1 MWMHIFILLGN
12 TDILSYGSTK
22 SDDIDL
28 WLIFF
33 QQGGPF
39 SIFKGCKIEGQH
51 ESHPILSPDISNWR
65 FCQDKSTHN
74 FLGDNFDFFKVKFK
88 VKGQQGSTTWPLWPW
103 KRSTFSDCMAYLY
116 SPIQCWHF
124 AVSID
129 QMERPW
135 TRPGKNVVLPG
146 IQLKISCLFY

>member
-65 FCQDKSTHN
+65 FCQDKSTHK
-74 FLGDNFDFFKVKFK
+74 FFGDNFDFFKVKSK
-88 VKGQQGSTTWPLWPW
+88 VKGQQDLQLDLCDLLTLKKVNIFWFYGISL
-103 KRSTFSDCMAYLY
+103 FS
-116 SPIQCWHF
+116 
-124 AVSID
+124 
-129 QMERPW
+129 
-135 TRPGKNVVLPG
+135 
-146 IQLKISCLFY
+146 

>member
-12 TDILSYGSTK
+12 TDILSYGSIK

-65 FCQDKSTHN
+65 FCQDKSTHT
-74 FLGDNFDFFKVKFK
+74 FFGDNFDFFM
-88 VKGQQGSTTWPLWPW
+88 VKGHGLNLLVPIDPLWYAP
-103 KRSTFSDCMAYLY
+103 
-116 SPIQCWHF
+116 
-124 AVSID
+124 
-129 QMERPW
+129 
-135 TRPGKNVVLPG
+135 KNV
-146 IQLKISCLFY
+146 

>member
-1 MWMHIFILLGN
+1 MHIFILLGN

-33 QQGGPF
+33 QQGGGPF

-65 FCQDKSTHN
+65 FCQDKSTHT
-74 FLGDNFDFFKVKFK
+74 FLGDNFDFFKVKSK
-88 VKGQQGSTTWPLWPW
+88 VKGQ
-103 KRSTFSDCMAYLY
+103 
-116 SPIQCWHF
+116 
-124 AVSID
+124 
-129 QMERPW
+129 
-135 TRPGKNVVLPG
+135 
-146 IQLKISCLFY
+146 